1 MDFDQQVEQ
10 LETVFDETVVSGNDD
25 ELFASGY
32 LRGHF
37 DLVVA
42 QLEMSGNADA
52 DKLMPSLEQAVHD
65 TRHELAPADQAH
77 IKNLMDKLAAKAS
90 RG

>member
-1 MDFDQQVEQ
+1 MIEFAEA
-10 LETVFDETVVSGNDD
+10 LEVVFDDAVVAGNDD

-42 QLEMSGNADA
+42 RLDIQGQSDRDRLWSALDEALAKSRDELNPQDWQHVQNMLFRLQTYAKQQL
-52 DKLMPSLEQAVHD
+52 
-65 TRHELAPADQAH
+65 
-77 IKNLMDKLAAKAS
+77 
-90 RG
+90 